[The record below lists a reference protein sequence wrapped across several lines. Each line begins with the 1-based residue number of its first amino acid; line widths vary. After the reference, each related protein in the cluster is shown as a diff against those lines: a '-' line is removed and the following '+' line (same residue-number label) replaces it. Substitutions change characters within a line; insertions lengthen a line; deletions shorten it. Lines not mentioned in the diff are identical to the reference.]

1 MSRRRPAF
9 VRIARAM
16 IADTRILS
24 GLLIGILGDACL
36 WRDSGD
42 WLRPMGFLAL
52 QLGTAAVF
60 AIVADSHVPSGEERS
75 CTDAERGTT
84 GPDGEPA
91 RATELSCAR

>member
-16 IADTRILS
+16 IADTAILS
-24 GLLIGILGDACL
+24 GLVIGIVGDAYL

-42 WLRPMGFLAL
+42 WLRPVRFLVF
-52 QLGTAAVF
+52 QMGTAAAF
-60 AIVADSHVPSGEERS
+60 AIAAESHMPSGEKRS
-75 CTDAERGTT
+75 CTDVERGTT

-91 RATELSCAR
+91 PATELGCAR